1 MKQDSIILIVYIF
14 FITGVV
20 CQVNN
25 EGVLLQLF
33 NDVCGWVPKSKISVE
48 TIEHPEKLFFLGQVL
63 KSKVLDVTPHKK
75 RMSLTLILTEE
86 KLAPLGSKQKKIS
99 EKIQRGVVYENI
111 KVIQKSDPK
120 KMLLR
125 QSLGTHFFLQNLFWS
140 KAK

>member
-1 MKQDSIILIVYIF
+1 MMKNLLIKLLKVTKLNLKSRETKFYTYSNNTMRIF
-14 FITGVV
+14 FHITGVV
-20 CQVNN
+20 CQVTN

-99 EKIQRGVVYENI
+99 EKIQKGVVYENI
-111 KVIQKSDPK
+111 KVI
-120 KMLLR
+120 
-125 QSLGTHFFLQNLFWS
+125 
-140 KAK
+140 

>member
-1 MKQDSIILIVYIF
+1 MMKNLLIKLLKVRKLNLKSRETKFYTYMRIF
-14 FITGVV
+14 FYIAGVV
-20 CQVNN
+20 CQVTN

-99 EKIQRGVVYENI
+99 EKIQKGVVYENI
-111 KVIQKSDPK
+111 KVI
-120 KMLLR
+120 
-125 QSLGTHFFLQNLFWS
+125 
-140 KAK
+140 